1 MVIAV
6 VGDWQDVVE
15 LVINVKIIGKLT
27 LGAVVLVNVGVVNV
41 NVPDPVPDTPL
52 KATTAVPLL
61 IVPDTDQPWV
71 DATLETV
78 ML

>member
-1 MVIAV
+1 M
-6 VGDWQDVVE
+6 
-15 LVINVKIIGKLT
+15 VINVKIIGKLT

-61 IVPDTDQPWV
+61 IVPDTDQP
-71 DATLETV
+71 
-78 ML
+78 